1 VAAMGELVHH
11 RVAADRGADSLG
23 GFVKNAVMPSS
34 LIGIAGGVEAA
45 TYADRYSGAWTHPP

>member
-1 VAAMGELVHH
+1 MGELVHH